1 MRLPRFARQTAVLA
15 CALVALA
22 AAPATEG
29 FGPALVQ
36 SAHAQASANPVTA
49 PIEGL
54 DEALLTIMK
63 EGRQASFRQRYA
75 AVAPAVDRA
84 LDIPFILRI
93 SVGLNWSS
101 MSAQQ
106 QQQLLAA
113 FRDYTI
119 ASYVDNFD
127 DYDGQTFEVLPNP
140 RQLATGE
147 QVVSTEI
154 KPRSGEPHRL
164 DYVMHR
170 MPDGSWKAIDVLADG
185 TISRVAVQRSDWTA
199 LLASGGAPALLA
211 TLQRK
216 TEALSQG

>member
-1 MRLPRFARQTAVLA
+1 M
-15 CALVALA
+15 
-22 AAPATEG
+22 
-29 FGPALVQ
+29 
-36 SAHAQASANPVTA
+36 TA
-49 PIEGL
+49 PIQGL
-54 DEALLTIMK
+54 NEALLTIMR
-63 EGRQASFRQRYA
+63 EGRQASFRQRYD
-75 AVAPAVDRA
+75 AVAAAVDRA

-106 QQQLLAA
+106 QQQLLGA

-127 DYDGQTFEVLPNP
+127 DYDGQTITVLPNP